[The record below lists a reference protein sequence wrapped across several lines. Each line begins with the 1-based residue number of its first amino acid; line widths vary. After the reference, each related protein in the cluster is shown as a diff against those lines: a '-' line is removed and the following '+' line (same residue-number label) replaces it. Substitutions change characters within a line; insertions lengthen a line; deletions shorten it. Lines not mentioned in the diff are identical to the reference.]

1 MGLAFLSLIA
11 TVLPQ
16 NQLNNLFNIF
26 TSESNDDYVEYI
38 ITSDPAN
45 DICTLWLQDGRQQ
58 MNYRESLF
66 EIYEETDT
74 LDEEIQLREE
84 ILDKYKVYLIDMERV
99 ADYHAENS
107 YEYIQVAQAISSYI
121 QITLEQLSTEFYYSG
136 DSLEIREKVRS
147 LYDAMVENEV
157 IVSNFCFENG
167 FEVSPMSLLNSEERM
182 ALVED
187 LIQTDS

>member
-1 MGLAFLSLIA
+1 
-11 TVLPQ
+11 
-16 NQLNNLFNIF
+16 
-26 TSESNDDYVEYI
+26 
-38 ITSDPAN
+38 
-45 DICTLWLQDGRQQ
+45 